1 MIMKPDRA
9 TLERQ
14 LHTNEQKL
22 QGLRSYLKELSAM
35 TDKHGTD
42 KEHFGEDLLETEH
55 NITYYEGEISRI
67 KRELGKSPKT
77 GSSSTGS
84 DSFLPKT
91 PKQGVSSLL
100 FSSIGFVAGAIFGVT
115 MKARGKNKDSGNE

>member
-22 QGLRSYLKELSAM
+22 QGLKSYLKELRAM
-35 TDKHGTD
+35 TVKHDTD
-42 KEHFGEDLLETEH
+42 KEHFGEDLVEAEH
-55 NITYYEGEISRI
+55 NITYYEGEITRI
-67 KRELGKSPKT
+67 KRELGKSPKS
-77 GSSSTGS
+77 GSGSTGS
-84 DSFLPKT
+84 DSILPKT

-115 MKARGKNKDSGNE
+115 MKSRRQDKDSRNE